1 MSAPGQYLF
10 ALAAHDPVDLL
21 DISAP
26 YEPFKRMARREPP
39 YNPALPCPTQSPDHR
54 PTAGRTCDSSGMA
67 ANVANE
73 LKRKDSS
80 WKTGRLTAGSMPV
93 PL

>member
-10 ALAAHDPVDLL
+10 AIAAHDRVDLL

-26 YEPFKRMARREPP
+26 YEPFNRMARRGPP
-39 YNPALPCPTQSPDHR
+39 YNPALPRATQSPGHR
-54 PTAGRTCDSSGMA
+54 PAAGRTCDSSGMA
-67 ANVANE
+67 ANSANV

-80 WKTGRLTAGSMPV
+80 WETCSLTAGSMPF
-93 PL
+93 PM

>member
-10 ALAAHDPVDLL
+10 AIAAHDPVVLL

-26 YEPFKRMARREPP
+26 YEPFNRMARREPP
-39 YNPALPCPTQSPDHR
+39 YTPALPCATQSPDHR
-54 PTAGRTCDSSGMA
+54 PAAGRTCDSSGMA
-67 ANVANE
+67 ANSANV

-80 WKTGRLTAGSMPV
+80 WKTGSLTAGSMSV
-93 PL
+93 PI